1 MWSAKNITYP
11 AVEKYLY
18 GLLPKSDPVLL
29 EMERYAAKHDVPIV
43 GPTVGR
49 LFALL
54 AQISGAKRIFEM
66 GSAIGY
72 STLWFA
78 IGAGPAAE
86 VHYADS
92 SAGNARRAQ
101 DYFHR
106 AGMADRIHIHVGVA
120 QEKLAESTGEFD
132 VIFID
137 VDKEQYPDTLRLAVP
152 RVRSGGLLLA
162 DNTLWSGRAARKA
175 ARRDVHTRGIQQ
187 FNRMVYESKE
197 LFPVM
202 MPLRDGVTI
211 CRKL

>member
-18 GLLPKSDPVLL
+18 NLLPKSDPVLRD
-29 EMERYAAKHDVPIV
+29 MERYAYKRDIPIV
-43 GPTVGR
+43 APAVGR

-54 AQISGAKRIFEM
+54 TQISGAKRIFEM

-78 IGAGPAAE
+78 IGAGPGAE
-86 VHYADS
+86 VHYADGS
-92 SAGNARRAQ
+92 MDNARRAEA
-101 DYFHR
+101 YFRR
-106 AGMADRIHIHVGVA
+106 AGMADRIHIHVGMA
-120 QEKLAESTGEFD
+120 QEKLAESIGEFD
-132 VIFID
+132 LIFID
-137 VDKEQYPDTLRLAVP
+137 VDKEQYSDTLRLAVP

-175 ARRDVHTRGIQQ
+175 PRNDRDTRGIQK
-187 FNRMVYESKE
+187 FNRMVYASKD

-202 MPLRDGVTI
+202 VPLRDGVTI

>member
-11 AVEKYLY
+11 AVESYLY
-18 GLLPKSDPVLL
+18 SLLPKSDPVLRD
-29 EMERYAAKHDVPIV
+29 MERYAYTRDIPIV
-43 GPTVGR
+43 APAVGR
-49 LFALL
+49 FFALL

-78 IGAGPAAE
+78 IGAGPGAE

-92 SAGNARRAQ
+92 SMDNARRAQ
-101 DYFHR
+101 LYFHR

-132 VIFID
+132 LIFID
-137 VDKEQYPDTLRLAVP
+137 VDKEQYPDALRLAVP

-175 ARRDVHTRGIQQ
+175 PRGDSHTRGIQQ
-187 FNRMVYESKE
+187 FNRMVYASKE
-197 LFPVM
+197 LFPVIV
-202 MPLRDGVTI
+202 PFRDGVTI

>member
-18 GLLPKSDPVLL
+18 SLLPKSDPVLRD
-29 EMERYAAKHDVPIV
+29 MERYAYKRDIPIV
-43 GPTVGR
+43 APAVGR

-54 AQISGAKRIFEM
+54 TQISGAKRIFEM

-78 IGAGPAAE
+78 IGAGPGAE
-86 VHYADS
+86 VHYADGS
-92 SAGNARRAQ
+92 IDNARRAQ
-101 DYFHR
+101 VYFHR
-106 AGMADRIHIHVGVA
+106 AGIADRIHIHVGVA

-132 VIFID
+132 LIFID

-152 RVRSGGLLLA
+152 RVRPGGLLLA

-175 ARRDVHTRGIQQ
+175 PPSDACTRGIQQ
-187 FNRMVYESKE
+187 FNRMVYASKD

-202 MPLRDGVTI
+202 VPFRDGVTI

>member
-18 GLLPKSDPVLL
+18 AITPKSSPVLS
-29 EMERYAAKHDVPIV
+29 EMERYAYKRDIPIV

-49 LFALL
+49 LFYLL
-54 AQISGAKRIFEM
+54 AQITGAKRIFEL

-78 IGAGPAAE
+78 MGAGAGAE
-86 VHYADS
+86 VHYADGS
-92 SAGNARRAQ
+92 VDNAARAQ
-101 DYFHR
+101 DYIRR
-106 AGMADRIHIHVGVA
+106 AGIADRIRIHVGMA
-120 QEKLAESTGEFD
+120 QEKLAETPGEFD
-132 VIFID
+132 IIFID
-137 VDKEQYPDTLRLAVP
+137 VDKEQYPETLRQSVP

-175 ARRDVHTRGIQQ
+175 PRGDTRTRGIQL
-187 FNRMVYESKE
+187 FNRAVYARKDLFTVMV
-197 LFPVM
+197 PI
-202 MPLRDGVTI
+202 RDGVTI

>member
-18 GLLPKSDPVLL
+18 GLVPKSDPVLR
-29 EMERYAAKHDVPIV
+29 EMERYAARHDVPIV

-49 LFALL
+49 LLSLL

-78 IGAGPAAE
+78 MGAGSSAE
-86 VHYADS
+86 VHYADG
-92 SAGNARRAQ
+92 SAENAGRARN
-101 DYFHR
+101 YFHR
-106 AGMADRIHIHVGVA
+106 AGFADRIHIHIGSA
-120 QEKLAESTGEFD
+120 QKRLAETPGEFD
-132 VIFID
+132 IIFID
-137 VDKEQYPDTLRLAVP
+137 VDKQQYPETLRLAVP
-152 RVRSGGLLLA
+152 RVRAGGLLLA

-175 ARRDVHTRGIQQ
+175 PRHDAFTRGIQQ
-187 FNRMVYESKE
+187 FNRMVYASKE

-202 MPLRDGVTI
+202 VPIRDGLTI